1 MRRSSSRSEPPRLLD
16 GALARGPVRD
26 AVSDAAWLS
35 ALLTVEAALT
45 WVQAEVGLVPQAAA
59 EAIAAAGRPERFDV
73 AALGRIAAQ
82 GGNPVIPLVE
92 TLRGA
97 VGPTHARHV
106 HQGATSQDVLDTGG
120 MLVALRALEHL
131 LTDLAGAAN
140 ATAHLAVA
148 HRDTLI
154 AGRTVL
160 HRTVPVTF
168 GLLAAGWMARIDAAG
183 RRLADVRRHRLAV
196 PPGVAAGPAP
206 RPRPAL

>member
-59 EAIAAAGRPERFDV
+59 EAIAAACRPERFDV

-97 VGPTHARHV
+97 VGPTQFVVFVNGQLEYADG
-106 HQGATSQDVLDTGG
+106 QLTGVKSG
-120 MLVALRALEHL
+120 RPLR
-131 LTDLAGAAN
+131 G
-140 ATAHLAVA
+140 
-148 HRDTLI
+148 
-154 AGRTVL
+154 
-160 HRTVPVTF
+160 P
-168 GLLAAGWMARIDAAG
+168 GWKQQN
-183 RRLADVRRHRLAV
+183 
-196 PPGVAAGPAP
+196 
-206 RPRPAL
+206 